1 MATADSDQLRSLGRQ
16 LGEYVARQGGILPA
30 PAALQGVV
38 ADLTAGQSDL
48 QAPLRDLVSRQSFAA
63 LLPHARSSGGLIQ
76 RDALIQEISRVYHP
90 DVLIF
95 IEEVLNGFLDSKGGI
110 AVSLSQ
116 SISIQE
122 SSPNYQSSQQDG
134 LDHKPN
140 ATSID
145 VSEDKLLS
153 MGSPTLRSAT
163 SINPLNKPTNAPH
176 EKIPIPNI
184 PYPLYPLGAL
194 ALFTALFVAFASTS
208 INPSSETIE
217 TDKGTDKGSEA
228 SLEVQELSA
237 MQVQN
242 EAHLKNARLVCELDN
257 IANRFKSLSSEASSL
272 KALEVKGQ
280 ADAGAKMA
288 IERISQIKQPG
299 KAEYWEDCS
308 VGVGFQFYDKYTW
321 DTGSTY
327 RGTIFGV
334 AKKDCKSPAL
344 KIQMAAD
351 SQYKK
356 ILFSKWVLFNPS
368 PVTGI
373 AQSIP
378 FEVPAGSLN
387 GVSTVWWQV
396 ASVACNHS
404 S

>member
-38 ADLTAGQSDL
+38 ADLTAGQSDF

-122 SSPNYQSSQQDG
+122 SSPNYQSSQQVG
-134 LDHKPN
+134 PDHKPN
-140 ATSID
+140 STSID

-153 MGSPTLRSAT
+153 MGSLVLRSAI
-163 SINPLNKPTNAPH
+163 SVNPLNKPSNAPH
-176 EKIPIPNI
+176 KKIPFTPNI
-184 PYPLYPLGAL
+184 LYPLGAV
-194 ALFTALFVAFASTS
+194 ALLTALFVAFASS
-208 INPSSETIE
+208 INPSSETIA
-217 TDKGTDKGSEA
+217 TDKGIDKGSEA
-228 SLEVQELSA
+228 SPEVQELSA
-237 MQVQN
+237 KLVQN
-242 EAHLKNARLVCELDN
+242 EADLKNARLVCELDN

-272 KALEVKGQ
+272 KALEVKSQ
-280 ADAGAKMA
+280 ADGGAKMA
-288 IERISQIKQPG
+288 LERISQIKQPG
-299 KAEYWEDCS
+299 KIEYWEDCS
-308 VGVGFQFYDKYTW
+308 VGVGYQYYDNASLEASGFKT
-321 DTGSTY
+321 S
-327 RGTIFGV
+327 IFAT

-344 KIQMAAD
+344 KLELAAD
-351 SQYKK
+351 SDYKK
-356 ILFSKWVLFNPS
+356 IIFSKWVLFSPS
-368 PVTGI
+368 ADTGI
-373 AQSIP
+373 AQSVP
-378 FEVPAGSLN
+378 FEVPASVMN
-387 GVSTVWWQV
+387 GLDGVWHQV

>member
-1 MATADSDQLRSLGRQ
+1 MATADSDQLRSLGRH

-38 ADLTAGQSDL
+38 ADLTTGQSDL

-90 DVLIF
+90 DVVIY

-110 AVSLSQ
+110 AVSMSR
-116 SISIQE
+116 SISTQE
-122 SSPNYQSSQQDG
+122 SSSSYQSSQQDG
-134 LDHKPN
+134 PDPKLN
-140 ATSID
+140 AKAID

-153 MGSPTLRSAT
+153 MGSPTLKAAT
-163 SINPLNKPTNAPH
+163 SVNPLNKPSNAPH
-176 EKIPIPNI
+176 EERLFVPNI
-184 PYPLYPLGAL
+184 LYPLGAV
-194 ALFTALFVAFASTS
+194 ALLTALFVALTSS
-208 INPSSETIE
+208 INPSSENIAP
-217 TDKGTDKGSEA
+217 DKGTDKDSEA
-228 SLEVQELSA
+228 SLDVQELSA
-237 MQVQN
+237 KLVQN
-242 EAHLKNARLVCELDN
+242 QADFKNARLVCELDN

-288 IERISQIKQPG
+288 IARISQIKQPG
-299 KAEYWEDCS
+299 KIDYWEDCS
-308 VGVGFQFYDKYTW
+308 VGVGYQYFDKASWETAGFK
-321 DTGSTY
+321 TS
-327 RGTIFGV
+327 IFAT

-344 KIQMAAD
+344 KLELAAD
-351 SQYKK
+351 SGYKK
-356 ILFSKWVLFNPS
+356 IIFSKWVLFTPS
-368 PVTGI
+368 ADTGI
-373 AQSIP
+373 AQSVP
-378 FEVPAGSLN
+378 FDVPASILN
-387 GVSTVWWQV
+387 GLDGVWHQV

>member
-1 MATADSDQLRSLGRQ
+1 VATADNDQLRSLGRQ

-95 IEEVLNGFLDSKGGI
+95 IEQVLNGFLDSKGGI

-122 SSPNYQSSQQDG
+122 SSPNYQSSQQVG
-134 LDHKPN
+134 PDHKTN

-145 VSEDKLLS
+145 VSEDKLLP
-153 MGSPTLRSAT
+153 MGSPALRSAT
-163 SINPLNKPTNAPH
+163 SFNPLNKPTNAPH
-176 EKIPIPNI
+176 EKIPFTPNI
-184 PYPLYPLGAL
+184 LYPLGAV
-194 ALFTALFVAFASTS
+194 ALTALFVAFASS

-217 TDKGTDKGSEA
+217 TDKGSDKGSEA

-237 MQVQN
+237 KLVQN
-242 EAHLKNARLVCELDN
+242 EADLKNARLVCELDN

-280 ADAGAKMA
+280 ADGGAKMA
-288 IERISQIKQPG
+288 LERISKIKQPG
-299 KAEYWEDCS
+299 KNEYWEDCS
-308 VGVGFQFYDKYTW
+308 VGVGYQYYDNASWEASGFKT
-321 DTGSTY
+321 
-327 RGTIFGV
+327 TIFAT

-344 KIQMAAD
+344 KLELAAD
-351 SQYKK
+351 SGYKK
-356 ILFSKWVLFNPS
+356 IIFSKWVLFSPS
-368 PVTGI
+368 ADTGI
-373 AQSIP
+373 AQSVP
-378 FEVPAGSLN
+378 FEVPASILN
-387 GVSTVWWQV
+387 GLDGVWHQV

>member
-38 ADLTAGQSDL
+38 ADLTTGQSDL

-63 LLPHARSSGGLIQ
+63 LLPHARSNGGLIQ

-122 SSPNYQSSQQDG
+122 SSPNYQSSQQYGPDPK
-134 LDHKPN
+134 LN
-140 ATSID
+140 AKAID
-145 VSEDKLLS
+145 VSKDKLLS
-153 MGSPTLRSAT
+153 MGSPALRSAR
-163 SINPLNKPTNAPH
+163 SVNPLNKPSNAPH
-176 EKIPIPNI
+176 EERHLIPNI
-184 PYPLYPLGAL
+184 LYPLYPLGAV
-194 ALFTALFVAFASTS
+194 ALLIALFVAFASA
-208 INPSSETIE
+208 INPSSENITP
-217 TDKGTDKGSEA
+217 DKGTDKDSEA

-237 MQVQN
+237 MLVQN
-242 EAHLKNARLVCELDN
+242 QAGFKNARLVCELDN

-280 ADAGAKMA
+280 ADAGAKIA
-288 IERISQIKQPG
+288 VERVSQIKQPG
-299 KAEYWEDCS
+299 EAEYWENCS
-308 VGVGFQFYDKYTW
+308 VGVGYQFYDKYTW
-321 DTGSTY
+321 DDGSTY

-344 KIQMAAD
+344 KVQLAAD
-351 SQYKK
+351 SQFKK
-356 ILFSKWVLFNPS
+356 ILFSKWVLFSPS
-368 PVTGI
+368 PDTGI

-378 FEVPAGSLN
+378 FEVPASSLN
-387 GVSTVWWQV
+387 GVSRVWWHV